1 MNQKMGLTGD
11 GSAEQRNGMVR
22 QLLRARSYPQGGGT
36 EKTSISLEPRS
47 WGHLVEAGA
56 MANWPSG
63 RWIADVGPV
72 TWKLEP

>member
-36 EKTSISLEPRS
+36 ERTSISLEPRS

-56 MANWPSG
+56 MANWPNG